1 LAERALLEVFSQR
14 GYRVDVLT
22 YHQGEDVRIAN
33 CHVLRT
39 SAVPGL
45 GKVRPGF
52 SAKKLLCDAIMFVR
66 AVALGRRVRYD
77 LVYAVEESVFM
88 AMVLKRLFGTP
99 FVYDMDSSLAQQ
111 MMERFPLLRVVGGA
125 LGKAEGLAI
134 RESAAV
140 LAVCRELEEV
150 ALRHAP
156 GKLVGRAEDASL
168 LDDDTA
174 DGERL
179 RDTVGD
185 GPMAMYVGNL
195 EPYQGV
201 DLLIESFVHTVR
213 SAPDARLAVIGGEE
227 QAIRRERLRAEQ
239 LGIAASVHFVG
250 PRPVSRL
257 GWYLR
262 QADVLVSPR
271 ISGINTPMK
280 IYSYLDSG
288 RPVLATRLPT
298 HTQVID
304 DEIGVLAEPEPA
316 AFGEALSLLLQDPE
330 RGERLARHAK
340 ERVEREYSPDAFRR
354 KVSGFLDAL
363 EQALPPSLPAAE

>member
-1 LAERALLEVFSQR
+1 MFSAR

-22 YHQGEDVRIAN
+22 YHEGEDVRIAN
-33 CHVLRT
+33 CDIRRIPAMPKLSRI
-39 SAVPGL
+39 
-45 GKVRPGF
+45 RPGF
-52 SAKKLLCDAIMFVR
+52 SAKKLLCDAIMFLQ
-66 AVALGRRVRYD
+66 AVAFARRTRYD

-88 AMVLKRLFGTP
+88 AVALKRLFGLP

-111 MMERFPLLRVVGGA
+111 MTERFPLLRRGRAA
-125 LGKAEGLAI
+125 LAAAESLAI
-134 RESAAV
+134 RESTAV
-140 LAVCRELEEV
+140 LAVCRSLEEL
-150 ALRHAP
+150 ALEQAP
-156 GKLVGRAEDASL
+156 RKIVRRAEDASL
-168 LDDDTA
+168 LGGDPG

-179 RDTVGD
+179 RNTVGA
-185 GPMAMYVGNL
+185 GPLAMYVGNL
-195 EPYQGV
+195 EPYQGI
-201 DLLIESFVHTVR
+201 DLLLDGFVHTIRRV
-213 SAPDARLAVIGGEE
+213 PDARLVVVGGGE
-227 QAIRRERLRAEQ
+227 QAIRRQRLRAEQ

-354 KVSGFLDAL
+354 KVSSFLDAL
-363 EQALPPSLPAAE
+363 EQVLPVWSPAAE